1 MPRLQHEAVSL
12 LSDVLPHGSPVAEEA
27 APTWL
32 VRPGRAEC
40 LDVWP
45 LVQDVY
51 RSLTDHAL
59 PEQMPER
66 ERRRLDAVIT
76 YTDGRQRVLEVD
88 ERQHFT
94 SSRMI
99 TLDFY
104 DGRVTHDG
112 SVRSPSVPVSGHTFE
127 VREQRSLFVVEVP
140 GKQRCEHLEIAA
152 QPADAVCV
160 VATQVPCCR
169 ADLEDEHRY
178 LLVFVL
184 QARDH

>member
-66 ERRRLDAVIT
+66 E
-76 YTDGRQRVLEVD
+76 
-88 ERQHFT
+88 
-94 SSRMI
+94 
-99 TLDFY
+99 
-104 DGRVTHDG
+104 
-112 SVRSPSVPVSGHTFE
+112 SV
-127 VREQRSLFVVEVP
+127 
-140 GKQRCEHLEIAA
+140 AA
-152 QPADAVCV
+152 STP
-160 VATQVPCCR
+160 
-169 ADLEDEHRY
+169 
-178 LLVFVL
+178 
-184 QARDH
+184 